1 MRVLE
6 LAASDHVDAMTRQSA
21 AVTFKNMVKKN
32 WDPSEPDEVGAVK
45 PRGRAR
51 AKRRAAEAPSWG

>member
-1 MRVLE
+1 
-6 LAASDHVDAMTRQSA
+6 MTRQSA

-45 PRGRAR
+45 PVGTSEGEKTRCRGAIVGLMLRAI
-51 AKRRAAEAPSWG
+51 